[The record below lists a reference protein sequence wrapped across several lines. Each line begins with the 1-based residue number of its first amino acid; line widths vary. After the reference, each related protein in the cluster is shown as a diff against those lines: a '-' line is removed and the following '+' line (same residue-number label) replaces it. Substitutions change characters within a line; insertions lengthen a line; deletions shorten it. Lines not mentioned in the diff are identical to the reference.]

1 MIILGRLY
9 WFINW
14 VVIAVIVS
22 VVVLVLLRL
31 IANQADLNPFSWS
44 SLTLR
49 RLTDPLIGPVRRAL
63 VGFGVDPKYAPLVTI
78 LIAILLGWFSS
89 QLVSSIAN
97 TIAGVLTSLDKQAVV
112 PIIGYVLYGLL
123 SFYSLLILMR
133 IVFSWVMVSYSNR
146 VMRFLVNATEPM
158 LGPLRRLVPPVGTF
172 DISPIVAF
180 IIVRLFQAAIAGT
193 LLQGWQIAFFT

>member
-1 MIILGRLY
+1 MIILERLY
-9 WFINW
+9 WFLNW
-14 VVIAVIVS
+14 AVVAVIVS
-22 VVVLVLLRL
+22 VIVLVVLRL
-31 IANQADLNPFSWS
+31 IGNQADLNPFGWS

-49 RLTDPLIGPVRRAL
+49 RLTDPFIGPMRRAL
-63 VGFGVDPKYAPLVTI
+63 AGFGVNPKYAPLVTI
-78 LIAILLGWFSS
+78 LIAILLGWFSL

-97 TIAGVLTSLDKQAVV
+97 TIAGVLISLGRQAVA

-123 SFYSLLILMR
+123 SFYSLLIFIR

-158 LGPLRRLVPPVGTF
+158 LGPLRRIVPPVGTF

-180 IIVRLFQAAIAGT
+180 IIVWLFQAAIKGT
-193 LLQGWQIAFFT
+193 LLHGWPTVFFA